1 MVGESESELDME
13 LDLYYSIPL
22 TYMRT
27 GMLYLIPL
35 YTIQSQDLRIAQR
48 QVRAQEDIEQQI
60 FLRDRIDLP
69 TARRRVVLRASP
81 VAAGVSYTC
90 EHHGGRAGMP

>member
-1 MVGESESELDME
+1 MKDM
-13 LDLYYSIPL
+13 DLYYPL
-22 TYMRT
+22 H
-27 GMLYLIPL
+27 GMCTL
-35 YTIQSQDLRIAQR
+35 YTLLYTATIRSQDLGIAQR

-81 VAAGVSYTC
+81 VAAGVNYTC